1 MEARRRVG
9 GKGLRGK
16 KGRKWDTMS
25 LGQTWQEAR
34 ESRDDEQVLIGLLD
48 VGEVEIEVGLLLELE
63 RLLDARLGSGRE
75 ELGVDRAS
83 FVYRK
88 A

>member
-1 MEARRRVG
+1 
-9 GKGLRGK
+9 
-16 KGRKWDTMS
+16 MS